1 MAEFPM
7 RGFGLVRSTAGLCG
21 ILLSM
26 ALAPALYAHKAP
38 SGFEYPA
45 SCCSGD
51 KSIGD
56 CQMISAKVVRETRHG
71 YAVVLL
77 PGDHRLVTR
86 RQSFRI
92 PYGQQINSP
101 DGNYHIC
108 LYPSETVVFCFF
120 APQGST

>member
-1 MAEFPM
+1 M
-7 RGFGLVRSTAGLCG
+7 RGGRWVQWSIAGLAG
-21 ILLSM
+21 TISWM
-26 ALAPALYAHKAP
+26 EFSPAIYAHQAP
-38 SGFEYPA
+38 SGFDYPA

-56 CQMISAKVVRETRHG
+56 CQMISASVVRESPEG
-71 YAVVLL
+71 YEVVLL

-92 PYGQQINSP
+92 PYGQQITST

-108 LYPSETVVFCFF
+108 LYPNEAVVFCFF
-120 APQGST
+120 APPGST